1 MRQARRDAAGEG
13 VTPTIVVPI
22 DQGEEL
28 FAADAGTE
36 SSTCLALLAGLLQR
50 GTIDTVPLIAVMTIR
65 ADRYASLQESPE
77 LIDVHTREFGELKP
91 MPLTEYKDVITGP
104 AERATAAGLRL
115 DLDPALVSRLL
126 ADATGGA
133 DSLPLLA
140 LTLSRLYLDY
150 GSTGGPVRETHRE
163 HEPGN
168 VEVLGTRHGV
178 SQAVP

>member
-1 MRQARRDAAGEG
+1 M
-13 VTPTIVVPI
+13 TPTIVVPI

-133 DSLPLLA
+133 DRLPLLA

>member
-115 DLDPALVSRLL
+115 DLDPALVSRCHRWRGQPAAAGL
-126 ADATGGA
+126 DAFTA
-133 DSLPLLA
+133 LP
-140 LTLSRLYLDY
+140 RL
-150 GSTGGPVRETHRE
+150 RQHRR
-163 HEPGN
+163 PCARN
-168 VEVLGTRHGV
+168 SPRT
-178 SQAVP
+178 